1 MAPKNRFASI
11 LSLFGI
17 LLLLSSCSRQYV
29 PDTTYSVEQIKQDF
43 KLMRH
48 ALEESHPGIYRY
60 TSPDSIRWVFDQ
72 TEKLLDHPMTELEFR
87 RTVNPIFSY
96 IRCGHTD
103 IYPSKGYS
111 KYIKKNKPKEFPLGL
126 YYVENKLRILQNR
139 TDDTSL
145 VVGTEVVSIDG
156 QPAADI
162 IAKMRQL
169 VPSDGYNQTFKT
181 TVINGNFGGFYRYL
195 YGNKETFEVTVQDS
209 LGKKRGLKLSFNK
222 PPKPTKKASIPVKT
236 ASNQPPKTPVA
247 TPKLMV
253 KTNPKLRT
261 LKLSEKDSTV
271 AILDINT
278 FSDDRYRRFYRR
290 SFKALKTQNI
300 KHLIIDLR
308 ANGGGKSDASI
319 NLMSYLLDS
328 NYTVYD
334 TAAAITLRPSY
345 QHYYGHKFPRFFTRY
360 FWSKKLPDGRHSS
373 RSAQRVQKPTRRYGF
388 KGQVYLLTNGGS
400 FSAAAIF
407 PSMIQ
412 QYNPRAVVIGRET
425 GGGRHGCNAFISP
438 YLTLPHTQAKV
449 RIPVFKLVLNIP
461 GADIGHGVQ
470 PNYPIEYRFEDVR
483 KARDLDVERAYELIK
498 ASKSEK

>member
-1 MAPKNRFASI
+1 MTPKYHFASFAFLLGI
-11 LSLFGI
+11 FLLF
-17 LLLLSSCSRQYV
+17 SSCSRQYV
-29 PDTTYSVEQIKQDF
+29 PTTAYSVEQIQHDF

-48 ALEESHPGIYRY
+48 ALEESHPGLYRY
-60 TSPDSIRWVFDQ
+60 TSPDSIRWIFDQ
-72 TEKLLDHPMTELEFR
+72 TEKQLDHPMTELEFR

-103 IYPSKGYS
+103 IYPSKEYS

-126 YYVENKLRILQNR
+126 YFVENKLRILQNR
-139 TDDTSL
+139 TDDSTL
-145 VVGTEVVSIDG
+145 VVGTEVVAIDG
-156 QPAADI
+156 QPATDI
-162 IAKMRQL
+162 VAKMRQL

-209 LGKKRGLKLSFNK
+209 LGKKRSLRLSFNK
-222 PPKPTKKASIPVKT
+222 PPKPTKKAAT
-236 ASNQPPKTPVA
+236 AAKPAPNTPPKPPVA
-247 TPKLMV
+247 APKLMV
-253 KTNPKLRT
+253 KTNAKLRT

-278 FSDDRYRRFYRR
+278 FSDDRYHRFYRR

-319 NLMSYLLDS
+319 NLMSYLLDA
-328 NYTVYD
+328 NYVVYD
-334 TAAAITLRPSY
+334 SANALTLRPSY
-345 QHYYGHKFPRFFTRY
+345 QQYYSHKFPRWFTRH
-360 FWSKKLPDGRHSS
+360 FWSKKLPDGRRSS
-373 RSAQRVQKPTRRYGF
+373 RSAQRVHKPNSKNGF
-388 KGQVYLLTNGGS
+388 KGKVYLLTNGGS
-400 FSAAAIF
+400 FSAASIF

-438 YLTLPHTQAKV
+438 YLTLPHTHAKV

-461 GADIGHGVQ
+461 GADLGHGVQ
-470 PNYPIEYRFEDVR
+470 PNVPVEYRFEDVK
-483 KARDLDVERAYELIK
+483 KARDLDIERAYELIN